1 MQPLEITI
9 LAAGV
14 GSRMRSNKPKVLQT
28 LSGRTILEYLLAA
41 ADSLKPN
48 AIHLVVGHGAQMVRS
63 AVAHRSDINV
73 VVQSERRGTGHAMQ
87 QVAPHLQDKSRIL
100 MLLGDCPLIQ
110 PATLKAL
117 CGAAA
122 DLAVLTVEMD
132 DPFGYGRIV
141 RAPSGEIT
149 AIVEEKDASDADKQI
164 REINTGVMAADAASL
179 KYWLNQLTDDN
190 AQQEYLLTD
199 IVRHATTGGSP
210 VTACLTENPLEVT
223 GVNTY
228 VQLAEL
234 ERALQKQRAT
244 DLMLQGVQLMDPERL
259 DIRGEVRAGPGVM
272 IDINVILEGKVDLGE
287 DVTIGPNCVIKDAV
301 IESGSEIRA
310 NTIIDGAQVG
320 AGSIVGPFARLRPGA
335 ELARSVHIGN
345 FVEVKK
351 SRLGE
356 GTKANHLAYLGDATI
371 GADVNVGAGTITC
384 NYDGV
389 NKHETRIGDGAFIG
403 TNASLVAPV
412 EIGAGSTVGAGSTIT
427 KNVEPEVLAVSRS
440 KQVAVSNWQRP
451 TKTTKQTSEDG

>member
-73 VVQSERRGTGHAMQ
+73 VDQSERRGTGHAML

>member
-41 ADSLKPN
+41 ADSLKPT
-48 AIHLVVGHGAQMVRS
+48 AIHLVVGHGAEMVRS

-117 CGAAA
+117 CGTAA

-141 RAPSGEIT
+141 RVPSGDIK
-149 AIVEEKDASDADKQI
+149 AIVEEKDASDAEKQI
-164 REINTGVMAADAASL
+164 REINTGVMAAEAASL

-210 VTACLTENPLEVT
+210 VTACLTEYPLEVT

-244 DLMLQGVQLMDPERL
+244 DLMLQGVQLMDPARL

-301 IESGSEIRA
+301 IEAGSEIRA
-310 NTIIDGAQVG
+310 NTIIDGALVG

>member
-41 ADSLKPN
+41 ADSLKPT
-48 AIHLVVGHGAQMVRS
+48 AIHLVVGHGAEMVRS

-141 RAPSGEIT
+141 RAPSGDIK
-149 AIVEEKDASDADKQI
+149 AIVEEKDASDAEKQI

-179 KYWLNQLTDDN
+179 KKWLNQLTDDN

-199 IVRHATTGGSP
+199 IVRHATTGGSL

-301 IESGSEIRA
+301 IEAGSEIRA
-310 NTIIDGAQVG
+310 NTMIDGALVG

-427 KNVEPEVLAVSRS
+427 KNVEAKVLAVTRG

-451 TKTTKQTSEDG
+451 TKTTKQTSEEG

>member
-41 ADSLKPN
+41 ADSLKPT
-48 AIHLVVGHGAQMVRS
+48 AIHLVVGHGAEMVRS

-73 VVQSERRGTGHAMQ
+73 VDQSERRGTGHAMQ

-141 RAPSGEIT
+141 RAPSGDIT
-149 AIVEEKDASDADKQI
+149 AIVEEKDASDAEKQI
-164 REINTGVMAADAASL
+164 REINTGVMAAEAASL

-301 IESGSEIRA
+301 IEAGSEIRA

-356 GTKANHLAYLGDATI
+356 GTKANHLSYLGDATI

-427 KNVEPEVLAVSRS
+427 KNVEAKVLAVTRG

-451 TKTTKQTSEDG
+451 TKTTKQTSEEG

>member
-1 MQPLEITI
+1 
-9 LAAGV
+9 
-14 GSRMRSNKPKVLQT
+14 MRSNKPKVLQT

-41 ADSLKPN
+41 ADSLKPK

-149 AIVEEKDASDADKQI
+149 AIVEEKDASDAEKQI

>member
-149 AIVEEKDASDADKQI
+149 AIVEEKDASDAEKQI
-164 REINTGVMAADAASL
+164 REINTGVMAAEAASL

-287 DVTIGPNCVIKDAV
+287 DVMIGPNCVIKDAV

>member
-1 MQPLEITI
+1 
-9 LAAGV
+9 
-14 GSRMRSNKPKVLQT
+14 
-28 LSGRTILEYLLAA
+28 
-41 ADSLKPN
+41 
-48 AIHLVVGHGAQMVRS
+48 
-63 AVAHRSDINV
+63 
-73 VVQSERRGTGHAMQ
+73 
-87 QVAPHLQDKSRIL
+87 

-149 AIVEEKDASDADKQI
+149 AIVEEKDASDAEKQI

-199 IVRHATTGGSP
+199 IVRHATTGGSL

-244 DLMLQGVQLMDPERL
+244 DLMLQGVQLMDPARL

-301 IESGSEIRA
+301 IEAGSEIRA

>member
-41 ADSLKPN
+41 ADSLKPT
-48 AIHLVVGHGAQMVRS
+48 AIHLVVGHGAEMVRS

-117 CGAAA
+117 CGTAA

-141 RAPSGEIT
+141 RVPSGDIK
-149 AIVEEKDASDADKQI
+149 AIVEEKDASDAEKQI
-164 REINTGVMAADAASL
+164 REINTGVMTADAASL

-244 DLMLQGVQLMDPERL
+244 DLMLQGVQLMDPARL

-301 IESGSEIRA
+301 IEAGSEIRA
-310 NTIIDGAQVG
+310 NTIIDGALVG

>member
-41 ADSLKPN
+41 ADSLKPT
-48 AIHLVVGHGAQMVRS
+48 AIHLVVGHGAEMVRS

-117 CGAAA
+117 CGTAA

-141 RAPSGEIT
+141 RVPSGDIK
-149 AIVEEKDASDADKQI
+149 AIVEEKDASDAEKQI

-244 DLMLQGVQLMDPERL
+244 DLMLQGVQLMDPARL

-301 IESGSEIRA
+301 IEAGSEIRA
-310 NTIIDGAQVG
+310 NTIIDGALVG

>member
-1 MQPLEITI
+1 MESLEITI

-48 AIHLVVGHGAQMVRS
+48 AIHLVVGHGAEMVRS

-87 QVAPHLQDKSRIL
+87 QVAPQLQDKSRIL

-141 RAPSGEIT
+141 RAPSGEIK
-149 AIVEEKDASDADKQI
+149 AIVEEKDASDAEKQI
-164 REINTGVMAADAASL
+164 REINTGVMAAEAASL

-244 DLMLQGVQLMDPERL
+244 DLMLQGVQLMDPARL

-310 NTIIDGAQVG
+310 NTMIDGAHVG

-384 NYDGV
+384 NYDGA

-403 TNASLVAPV
+403 TNSSLVAPV

-427 KNVEPEVLAVSRS
+427 KNVEAKVLAVTRS

-451 TKTTKQTSEDG
+451 TKTTKQTSEEG